1 LSETIYELFRLGNT
15 LEQENFARPAEGG
28 DFNSSDCEGVA
39 KVWEYETRTK
49 EANPKIKVHF
59 TGALTGARAN
69 VFITPRKDGPAPVK
83 MRFHELK
90 EAPAGKVFVLWAVS
104 PDNKFVKLG
113 QIVNTG
119 KRNEAEIQAET
130 TIPDF
135 GLLVTMEDATG
146 IGERP
151 IGVRVGDIEII
162 R

>member
-1 LSETIYELFRLGNT
+1 
-15 LEQENFARPAEGG
+15 
-28 DFNSSDCEGVA
+28 
-39 KVWEYETRTK
+39 
-49 EANPKIKVHF
+49 
-59 TGALTGARAN
+59 
-69 VFITPRKDGPAPVK
+69 